1 MTIEIK
7 KVFAIFRREGKS
19 RQALLKRFTTVFLI
33 LFGICY
39 LPLEGAAGFGFIK
52 ITLMFLA
59 ILVLLFYSFKLTKAV
74 FIGIIYVLYQYVS
87 ASFHPESFRWI
98 TLLFSVGLVFDYMA
112 I

>member
-59 ILVLLFYSFKLTKAV
+59 ILVLLFFFFFLTKAA
-74 FIGIIYVLYQYVS
+74 FI
-87 ASFHPESFRWI
+87 
-98 TLLFSVGLVFDYMA
+98 
-112 I
+112 